1 MSSRLPFEIRE
12 AMIKVCGKAFWYKD
26 PLKSLLLQAGV
37 PVPPYER
44 YADESKF
51 KIVRHILG
59 ELDQRG
65 QSGWRVQHQILQ
77 ELCRL
82 RGVPDEA
89 ADKDEAIAALRWL
102 KELASSQ
109 GMVQDE
115 ERVARTS
122 RVDEAKRRQ
131 AAVTA
136 RAAKME
142 ELRKTF
148 LSMITSGSDDP
159 HGRGYGLEDLLA
171 ELFDLH
177 EIPYR
182 RPYRTP
188 TEQIDGSFQ
197 WKGFDYLVEA
207 RWRANPST
215 EAELGGFKSKVDKK
229 LSSTRGLFLS
239 AVGFRQEVVLEFTR
253 GISSNIV
260 LVDGQDLT
268 LILEGHVSL
277 ADALAM
283 KVEKAAQEGVIYF
296 PLSQRF
302 VT

>member
-1 MSSRLPFEIRE
+1 MTSRLPFEIRE

-37 PVPPYER
+37 PAPLYDR

-51 KIVRHILG
+51 KIVCHLLA

-65 QSGWRVQHQILQ
+65 QSGWTVQHQILQ

-89 ADKDEAIAALRWL
+89 ADKDDAIAALRWL
-102 KELASSQ
+102 KELAVSQ
-109 GMVQDE
+109 GMVQHED
-115 ERVARTS
+115 RAARKN

-142 ELRKTF
+142 ELHYTF
-148 LSMITSGSDDP
+148 LSMVTSGSDDP
-159 HGRGYGLEDLLA
+159 QGRGYGLEDLLA

-182 RPYRTP
+182 RSYRTP

-207 RWRANPST
+207 RWRAIPPT
-215 EAELGGFKSKVDKK
+215 ETELGGFKSKVDKK

-253 GISSNIV
+253 GISSNML
-260 LVDGQDLT
+260 LVDGQDLKSYP
-268 LILEGHVSL
+268 GGPSL
-277 ADALAM
+277 TRGCSRHED
-283 KVEKAAQEGVIYF
+283 
-296 PLSQRF
+296 
-302 VT
+302 